1 MIQHLTTLCFILLRR
16 RNRDETF
23 LDDFLIFLSFRWGKS
38 IQIQTKMVSEE
49 TGITAKKREFLL
61 RELITNVF
69 LLIFFYCRFS
79 LQTHKVESRRNW
91 KNHTLTGHLLTFGFT
106 RFVLY
111 KYLYI

>member
-61 RELITNVF
+61 RGIDNERFF
-69 LLIFFYCRFS
+69 LLIFLLSIFIADPQSRK
-79 LQTHKVESRRNW
+79 QTKLEKS
-91 KNHTLTGHLLTFGFT
+91 HTH
-106 RFVLY
+106 RPFVNIWFHSFCPL
-111 KYLYI
+111 